1 MSGNGAG
8 SLKPLPESNLYVVLI
23 HFPVKSKKG
32 LPIGSALTTIDMH
45 DIARA
50 SITFGVKGFYVVT
63 PYEDQATLAGQVID
77 HWTKGVGG
85 TLNPFRKSALE
96 LIRVTGT
103 FEEAINGMEQ
113 ERKEPVVTIGTSATA
128 VPGSITAEMLRQKL
142 ENRVSHALVFGTAW
156 GLADELLDTC
166 DYTLAPI
173 FGKTG
178 YNHLSVR
185 SAVSIYLDR
194 ITNGR

>member
-1 MSGNGAG
+1 M
-8 SLKPLPESNLYVVLI
+8 PESNLYVVLI

-32 LPIGSALTTIDMH
+32 LPIGSALTTIDLH

-63 PYEDQATLAGQVID
+63 PFEDQATLAGQVIE

-85 TLNPFRKSALE
+85 KLNPFRKSALE
-96 LIRVTGT
+96 LIRVTRT
-103 FEEAINGMEQ
+103 FEAAISGIKD
-113 ERKEPVVTIGTSATA
+113 ERMEPVVTIATSAA
-128 VPGSITAEMLRQKL
+128 LIPGSITTEMLRQKL
-142 ENRVSHALVFGTAW
+142 ENKASHALIFGTAW

-173 FGKTG
+173 LGKSE